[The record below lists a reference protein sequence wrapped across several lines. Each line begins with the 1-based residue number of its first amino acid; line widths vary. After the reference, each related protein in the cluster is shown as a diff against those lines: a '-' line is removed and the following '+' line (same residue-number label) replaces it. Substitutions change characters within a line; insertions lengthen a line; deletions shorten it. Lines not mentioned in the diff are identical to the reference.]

1 MESESSRE
9 EIRPI
14 DQALHDLCQPLT
26 TLQCRLELARM
37 LDTPEDYRE
46 AVDVSLAECARLM
59 EAAST
64 LREIIAKLESE

>member
-1 MESESSRE
+1 
-9 EIRPI
+9 
-14 DQALHDLCQPLT
+14 
-26 TLQCRLELARM
+26 M

>member
-26 TLQCRLELARM
+26 TLRIRLELAKV

-46 AVDVSLAECARLM
+46 AVDVGLAACARLT